1 MAHHDL
7 ESLLTPLADEA
18 PSGPDLEY
26 DADFQTLER
35 TATPKAERA
44 IGDSVKTAEEPDWDK
59 VSSLGEALLGRS
71 RDLRVAVHLT
81 SAWTR
86 MHGLAGWSD
95 GLALIRG
102 LLENLWDSV
111 HPQLDAEDDND
122 PTARVNAVMPLVDMQ
137 GVLGYFR
144 GAPFVQSPRLGR
156 FSLRDLRIAN
166 GTLKTSA
173 EGDAASPSM
182 TDIEACC
189 LDCPEEQ
196 LLDAAQ
202 ATTTAMEHARHRC
215 DLHRPHRHGGT
226 GSQAAARRDLRA
238 QEIPRRRGRQARAG
252 RRRGRPGRRGRRR
265 ARRGARKRG
274 EWPHRNGAGRHPSAG
289 RDLRVLHAAR
299 TLQSDPAPAAPRA
312 AAGRHELRRPD
323 EGTGARRPVGIPG
336 HLRFQRRGMS
346 PGSFS
351 RCPGTGSP
359 RHARTGCGWS
369 GSS

>member
-1 MAHHDL
+1 MARHDL

-59 VSSLGEALLGRS
+59 VSSLGEDLLGRS

-81 SAWTR
+81 AAWTR

-144 GAPFVQSPRLGR
+144 GTPFVQSPRLGR
-156 FSLRDLRIAN
+156 YSLRDLRIAN
-166 GTLKTSA
+166 GTLKIPAPEDGSA
-173 EGDAASPSM
+173 QPSM

-189 LDCPEEQ
+189 LDCPEQQ
-196 LLDAAQ
+196 LADAAN
-202 ATTTAMEHARHRC
+202 ATASAMEHARAIDAIFTDRIGTAGP
-215 DLHRPHRHGGT
+215 DLKPLLGEIYELKKFLDAEVAKRMPAADAEVPAGEEGAAPGAAPANAASGRIETAQDVIRRLDEICEYYTRREPSSPIPHLLR
-226 GSQAAARRDLRA
+226 RA
-238 QEIPRRRGRQARAG
+238 QRLVGM
-252 RRRGRPGRRGRRR
+252 
-265 ARRGARKRG
+265 
-274 EWPHRNGAGRHPSAG
+274 NFV
-289 RDLRVLHAAR
+289 DL
-299 TLQSDPAPAAPRA
+299 
-312 AAGRHELRRPD
+312 
-323 EGTGARRPVGIPG
+323 
-336 HLRFQRRGMS
+336 MK
-346 PGSFS
+346 
-351 RCPGTGSP
+351 
-359 RHARTGCGWS
+359 
-369 GSS
+369 